1 MTTPQVLALLSAIY
15 IAPHLPAPLAAFIG
29 VAFAVVGFFV

>member
-1 MTTPQVLALLSAIY
+1 MTNTQMVALLAAIY
-15 IAPHLPAPLAAFIG
+15 IAPHLPAPLSAFIG